1 MVQYRPPR
9 VEVIRL
15 VDCSPCA
22 GIIRCLDEYVDRC
35 LTARERRQVEAHLAG
50 CLECAAKFRFE
61 TALVRSIRERLRRI
75 DVPPHL
81 FEAVVRRLESEA

>member
-1 MVQYRPPR
+1 
-9 VEVIRL
+9 VIRL

-22 GIIRCLDEYVDRC
+22 EIIRRLDEYVDRS
-35 LTARERRQVEAHLAG
+35 LTPRERRQVEAHLDG

-61 TALVRSIRERLRRI
+61 AALVGTIRERLRRI

-81 FEAVVRRLESEA
+81 FETVLRRLEADG

>member
-1 MVQYRPPR
+1 
-9 VEVIRL
+9 VIRL

-22 GIIRCLDEYVDRC
+22 DVIRRLDEYVDRS
-35 LTARERRQVEAHLAG
+35 LTPRERRQVETHLAG

-61 TALVRSIRERLRRI
+61 AALVGAIRDRLRRI

-81 FEAVVRRLESEA
+81 FGSVVRRLESDH